1 MRTKDEY
8 EGVLVVNLDEFDYL
22 KQLVTVELNFQNYLL
37 KKYAPLEGDLST
49 ANPVK
54 ARQAEHDYNTA
65 KSTLEVLARYKTF
78 SELEAI
84 RKEAKK
90 HAA

>member
-8 EGVLVVNLDEFDYL
+8 EGVLIVNLDEFAYL
-22 KQLVTVELNFQNYLL
+22 KELVTTEMNFQNHLL
-37 KKYAPLEGDLST
+37 RKYAPIEGDLSQ
-49 ANPVK
+49 ANPTK
-54 ARQAEHDYNTA
+54 ARQAEFDYNTA

-78 SELEAI
+78 SELETI

>member
-1 MRTKDEY
+1 MSKDEY
-8 EGVLVVNLDEFDYL
+8 EGVLVINLDEFAYL
-22 KQLVTVELNFQNYLL
+22 KELVVVEMNFQNHLL
-37 KKYAPLEGDLST
+37 RKYAPLEGDLST

-78 SELEAI
+78 SELEVI
-84 RKEAKK
+84 RKEVKK
-90 HAA
+90 NAA

>member
-22 KQLVTVELNFQNYLL
+22 KQLVLAELNFQNYLL
-37 KKYAPLEGDLST
+37 KKYAPLEGDLGS
-49 ANPVK
+49 ANPKK
-54 ARQAEHDYNTA
+54 AREAEAEYNIA
-65 KSTLEVLARYKTF
+65 KTMLGVLGRYKTF
-78 SELEAI
+78 AELEAN

>member
-8 EGVLVVNLDEFDYL
+8 EGAIALNLDEFAYL
-22 KQLVTVELNFQNYLL
+22 KELVVAEMNFQNHLL
-37 KKYAPLEGDLST
+37 RKYAPLEGDLST

-54 ARQAEHDYNTA
+54 ARQAEHDYNIA

-78 SELEAI
+78 AELEAI

-90 HAA
+90 YAA

>member
-8 EGVLVVNLDEFDYL
+8 EGVLVLNLDEFAYL
-22 KQLVTVELNFQNYLL
+22 KELVVVEMNFQNHLL
-37 KKYAPLEGDLST
+37 RKYAPLEGDLST
-49 ANPVK
+49 ANPTK
-54 ARQAEHDYNTA
+54 AREAEAQYNTA
-65 KSTLEVLARYKTF
+65 KTTLEVLARYKTF
-78 SELEAI
+78 TELEAI